1 MTINTGGT
9 RFGPRTGRS
18 ATDCCRPQI
27 IVLTTSHGEKRCANK
42 MKTFSYFAAT
52 VALTLAF
59 PAQAQR
65 AFDNN
70 ILADTFGFDE
80 NTEHVIP
87 FDELHQ
93 GCADRDCF
101 NSIDSPNFVPAADA
115 DHVGDEDVVIAIS
128 WQGEFRAYP
137 ARILDHHEIVND
149 TIAGTP
155 IAITWCPLCGSAVGI
170 HREFGGRVT
179 EFGVS
184 GLLYESNQ
192 VLYDR
197 ATESLWDQIGMTA
210 IVGPMTGEKLRLVPV
225 TMTRW
230 SRWRKR
236 HPETVVLS
244 TDTGF
249 EEDYSKDRYT
259 SYRNSTRLMFPV
271 SQEDERL
278 HPKTVVY
285 GFQLEA
291 GTVAF
296 SESLLIEQGT
306 SRYQVL
312 GDEFV
317 VDYHDDGSVVLTEG
331 NGDTHSP
338 IRLFWFAWYT
348 FYPETKLVR

>member
-1 MTINTGGT
+1 
-9 RFGPRTGRS
+9 
-18 ATDCCRPQI
+18 
-27 IVLTTSHGEKRCANK
+27 
-42 MKTFSYFAAT
+42 MKKLSYFTAT
-52 VALTLAF
+52 VALTIAI
-59 PAQAQR
+59 PVQAQR
-65 AFDNN
+65 AFDTD

-80 NTEHVIP
+80 NTEHVVP
-87 FDELHQ
+87 FDDLHQ
-93 GCADRDCF
+93 GCPDRDCIT
-101 NSIDSPNFVPAADA
+101 SIDSPKFVPAADA
-115 DHVGDEDVVIAIS
+115 DHVGDQDVVIAIS

-170 HREFGGRVT
+170 HREIGGRAT

-184 GLLYESNQ
+184 GVLYESNL

-230 SRWRKR
+230 SRWRDR

-249 EEDYSKDRYT
+249 EEDYSKDYYT
-259 SYRNSTRLMFPV
+259 DYRDSTRLMFPV
-271 SQEDERL
+271 SKEDERL

-285 GFQLEA
+285 GFQLGA
-291 GTVAF
+291 GAVAF

-306 SRYQVL
+306 SRHQVL
-312 GDEFV
+312 GEEFV
-317 VDYHDDGSVVLTEG
+317 VEYHDDGSVVLTEG

-338 IRLFWFAWYT
+338 IRLFWFTWYT
-348 FYPETKLVR
+348 FYPETELVR